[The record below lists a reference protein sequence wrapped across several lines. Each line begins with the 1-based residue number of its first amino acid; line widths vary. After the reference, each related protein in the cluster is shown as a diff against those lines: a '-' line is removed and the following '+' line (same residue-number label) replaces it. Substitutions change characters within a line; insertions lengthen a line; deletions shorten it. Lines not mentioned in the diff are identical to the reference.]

1 LGSVVELRLGCQRTA
16 WMPVRL
22 GGGFCLYFHYSRTEA
37 SCNLYVADLLLLRRY
52 CLTVF
57 GLTEFGDGIL
67 KVLTEVVGYLYHI
80 GFSEIP
86 FLEGNYPQVSKKSI
100 DVGVETS
107 YFA

>member
-1 LGSVVELRLGCQRTA
+1 
-16 WMPVRL
+16 M
-22 GGGFCLYFHYSRTEA
+22 YSEVTDGN
-37 SCNLYVADLLLLRRY
+37 C
-52 CLTVF
+52 
-57 GLTEFGDGIL
+57 GLSDH
-67 KVLTEVVGYLYHI
+67 V